1 MRPRSATDPIAAA
14 HDTSWPKCAEEI
26 GTMGQRRAGRS
37 TLVDDAADKIR
48 QMILT
53 GKVKPG
59 DFLPPR
65 RELAAEFRVGI
76 STIHEAIQS
85 LSAVGLVE
93 SRPGKGTWVREDALD
108 AVIHPSSITN
118 RFGKMDADTV
128 YEARTF
134 LEVSLAELAARK
146 ATADDVQRIWDSLAH
161 ARHVIARDKDFVS
174 ADWDFHLAVAG
185 AAHNALLQAVYH
197 LARELLLDFLEGAI
211 SLPNV
216 KEEATQ
222 YHVAQAE
229 AIERHE
235 PEQARRAALDHMRHV
250 KERLMESAPE

>member
-1 MRPRSATDPIAAA
+1 
-14 HDTSWPKCAEEI
+14 
-26 GTMGQRRAGRS
+26 MGHRRAGRS

-53 GKVKPG
+53 GEVSPG
-59 DFLPPR
+59 AFLPPR
-65 RELAAEFRVGI
+65 RALAEEYGVGI

-108 AVIHPSSITN
+108 SVIRPSTITN
-118 RFGKMDADTV
+118 RFGKMDADTT

-134 LEVSLAELAARK
+134 LEASLAELAARK
-146 ATADDVQRIWDSLAH
+146 ATDGDVRRIWDTLAH
-161 ARHVIARDKDFVS
+161 ARDVIADDKDFVS
-174 ADWDFHLAVAG
+174 ADWDFHLAVAE
-185 AAHNALLQAVYH
+185 AAHNDLLQAFYH
-197 LARELLLDFLEGAI
+197 LARELLLDFIEGAI

-216 KEEATQ
+216 KQEATQ

-229 AIERHE
+229 AIERHD
-235 PEQARRAALDHMRHV
+235 PEQARQAALDHMRYV
-250 KERLMESAPE
+250 KERLMEDAPQ

>member
-1 MRPRSATDPIAAA
+1 MGR
-14 HDTSWPKCAEEI
+14 
-26 GTMGQRRAGRS
+26 GTAGRS

-53 GKVKPG
+53 GEVKPG

-65 RELAAEFRVGI
+65 RELAEEFGVGI

-85 LSAVGLVE
+85 LNAVGLVE

-108 AVIHPSSITN
+108 AVIRPSTIIN
-118 RFGKMDADTV
+118 RFGEMEADTI

-134 LEVSLAELAARK
+134 LEASLAELAARK
-146 ATADDVQRIWDSLAH
+146 ATDEDVLRVWDALAH
-161 ARHVIARDKDFVS
+161 ARDVMGNDKGFVR
-174 ADWDFHLAVAG
+174 ADWDFHLAVAE
-185 AAHNALLQAVYH
+185 AAHNDLLQAFYH
-197 LARELLLDFLEGAI
+197 LARELLLDFIEGAI

-216 KEEATQ
+216 KEEATA

-229 AIERHE
+229 AIERHD
-235 PEQARRAALDHMRHV
+235 PEQARQAALDHMRYV
-250 KERLMESAPE
+250 KERLMEAGSV